1 MEAIQMSM
9 KGWVDKQ
16 NVVETY
22 NGILFHLKMEVG
34 TSLAI
39 QWLRLCL
46 PMQEIR
52 LWSLVEELRSHMAEV
67 LAKKII
73 IIIRFLKNEAEA
85 IL

>member
-22 NGILFHLKMEVG
+22 NGILFDLKMEVG

-39 QWLRLCL
+39 QWLKLCL
-46 PMQEIR
+46 PMQGIR
-52 LWSLVEELRSHMAEV
+52 LWSLVEELRSQMAEV
-67 LAKKII
+67 LAKKKI
-73 IIIRFLKNEAEA
+73 IIIRFLTNVAEA